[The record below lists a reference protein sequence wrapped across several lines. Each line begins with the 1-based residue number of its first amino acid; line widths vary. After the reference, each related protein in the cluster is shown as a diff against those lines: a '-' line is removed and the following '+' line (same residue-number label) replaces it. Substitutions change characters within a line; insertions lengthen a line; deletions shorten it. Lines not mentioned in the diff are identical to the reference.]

1 MNSLKIYSLEE
12 VLDKH
17 IGKNGTPKREKFEF
31 EVQMGVI
38 GDMIKRA
45 RKNKSLTQ
53 EQLGKLVGVQKAQIS
68 KLEKSAK
75 NVTIDTIIKVFD
87 ALDTR
92 IKMSLDMPKRKI
104 ILSK

>member
-1 MNSLKIYSLEE
+1 MNGLKIYSLEE

-53 EQLGKLVGVQKAQIS
+53 EQLGKLVGVE
-68 KLEKSAK
+68 KLKFLSLR
-75 NVTIDTIIKVFD
+75 KVPRM
-87 ALDTR
+87 L
-92 IKMSLDMPKRKI
+92 L
-104 ILSK
+104 